1 VMHNGWLDM
10 FRFVVE
16 RSSYSVRISIHLD
29 LMSLTWKEQGWNILF
44 WVNFFGGFEDM
55 RF

>member
-1 VMHNGWLDM
+1 MDFVYDTFFYYVCHVTLYDVKMYRNNGWLDM

-29 LMSLTWKEQGWNILF
+29 LMSLT
-44 WVNFFGGFEDM
+44 
-55 RF
+55 